1 MEERPNKLEM
11 IMDYYPDME
20 FLSADGFDDAL
31 IGIVDEK
38 LVYSKAICLQIL
50 MNENDL
56 DHDEALE
63 FYMFNIE
70 GAYMGEKT
78 PIWVDD
84 DMFLAFL

>member
-11 IMDYYPDME
+11 IMDRYPDME

-38 LVYSKAICLQIL
+38 LVYSKAICINIL
-50 MNENDL
+50 MKENDL
-56 DHDEALE
+56 DYDEALE